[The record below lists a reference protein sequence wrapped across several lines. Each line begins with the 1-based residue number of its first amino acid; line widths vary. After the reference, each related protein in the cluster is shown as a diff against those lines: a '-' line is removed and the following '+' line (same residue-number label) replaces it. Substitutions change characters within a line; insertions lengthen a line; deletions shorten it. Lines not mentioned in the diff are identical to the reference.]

1 MPAIQRMDHDI
12 KMFSLLNQ
20 QELDYCNFRFY
31 IWLYGREKR
40 DFFFVWICYSFTNIQ
55 KIINLIFPNFPFASN
70 RPLESYYDHD
80 LERILKGSEM
90 KFKGVTFS
98 FNAFKAPGAM
108 PDLFS
113 SNHTEFLIHD
123 QPRQCHFQP
132 QRSILDSPAV
142 YLSDCQWFHLLQF
155 CPKKYTETKRSINDC
170 KIMP

>member
-1 MPAIQRMDHDI
+1 MAIWER
-12 KMFSLLNQ
+12 KKGLFFCLNLLFIYKHSENYQ
-20 QELDYCNFRFY
+20 F
-31 IWLYGREKR
+31 
-40 DFFFVWICYSFTNIQ
+40 
-55 KIINLIFPNFPFASN
+55 NFPFASN
-70 RPLESYYDHD
+70 RPLESYYDHDLD

-113 SNHTEFLIHD
+113 SNHTGFLIHD

>member
-1 MPAIQRMDHDI
+1 MLAIQRMDHGI

-20 QELDYCNFRFY
+20 QELDYCNFMFY
-31 IWLYGREKR
+31 SWLYGREKR
-40 DFFFVWICYSFTNIQ
+40 DLNKSQIFVWIFYSFTNIQ
-55 KIINLIFPNFPFASN
+55 KIINLFFPNFPFASN
-70 RPLESYYDHD
+70 LALKSYYDHD

-132 QRSILDSPAV
+132 QRSILDSSAV
-142 YLSDCQWFHLLQF
+142 
-155 CPKKYTETKRSINDC
+155 
-170 KIMP
+170 